1 MIVVTAARPY
11 RIETRI
17 ENRVRTL
24 SPKRRKKLLR
34 PPSAAIVPAAPLC
47 CHRWRRPVLQ
57 DAAGMRTH
65 LVLTL
70 TTALLAALPV
80 LARTPAPANAQVY
93 FIWPSDGMVI
103 RQGFWVRMGL
113 RNMGV
118 APKGTAIANTGHHH
132 LLIDADLPEKMD
144 EPVPSDRS
152 HLHFGA
158 GETEA
163 RIELPPGRH
172 TLQLL
177 LADKDHIPHD
187 PPIYS
192 KKITVTVK

>member
-1 MIVVTAARPY
+1 M
-11 RIETRI
+11 
-17 ENRVRTL
+17 
-24 SPKRRKKLLR
+24 RKTILM
-34 PPSAAIVPAAPLC
+34 SFCA
-47 CHRWRRPVLQ
+47 
-57 DAAGMRTH
+57 
-65 LVLTL
+65 
-70 TTALLAALPV
+70 ALLASVPV
-80 LARTPAPANAQVY
+80 LARSPAPPNAQVY

-103 RQGFWVRMGL
+103 HRAFWVRMGL

-118 APKGTAIANTGHHH
+118 APKGTDIASTGHHH
-132 LLIDADLPEKMD
+132 LLIDTGLPENMS
-144 EPVPSDRS
+144 EPVASDRS

-192 KKITVTVK
+192 KKITVTVQ

>member
-1 MIVVTAARPY
+1 VLSAFDNELPRSCH
-11 RIETRI
+11 
-17 ENRVRTL
+17 NR
-24 SPKRRKKLLR
+24 KRFAEKLEKIMKIFMSR
-34 PPSAAIVPAAPLC
+34 
-47 CHRWRRPVLQ
+47 
-57 DAAGMRTH
+57 
-65 LVLTL
+65 
-70 TTALLAALPV
+70 AALAGLLLGTSM
-80 LARTPAPANAQVY
+80 LAGAAEIPRTEAPAGAKVT
-93 FIWPSDGMVI
+93 IVSPADGATVDKT
-103 RQGFWVRMGL
+103 FKVKF
-113 RNMGV
+113 GV
-118 APKGTAIANTGHHH
+118 EGIALAPAGDQTANTGHHH
-132 LLIDADLPEKMD
+132 LLIDVDLPDKMN

-187 PPIYS
+187 PPVYS

>member
-1 MIVVTAARPY
+1 MRKTTILMLTLMLTAA
-11 RIETRI
+11 
-17 ENRVRTL
+17 
-24 SPKRRKKLLR
+24 LLQ
-34 PPSAAIVPAAPLC
+34 S
-47 CHRWRRPVLQ
+47 
-57 DAAGMRTH
+57 M
-65 LVLTL
+65 
-70 TTALLAALPV
+70 PV
-80 LARTPAPANAQVY
+80 LARSPGARMPAPENAQVS
-93 FIWPSDGMVI
+93 FIWPSDGMVVHHA
-103 RQGFWVRMGL
+103 FWVRMGL

-118 APKGTAIANTGHHH
+118 APKGTDIANTGHHH
-132 LLIDADLPEKMD
+132 LLIDTDLPANMD
-144 EPVPSDRS
+144 EAVPNDRQ

-187 PPIYS
+187 PPVYS